1 MCTTRAGR
9 PIDMLGLVASSP
21 ATRDEAV
28 PSADQKRP
36 TCHESGRS
44 QPTRTGIPVI
54 LSKRKGESD
63 RSDGHPPHVR
73 GREVR
78 VLSLRALPAFGQ
90 RQPIRLNHGRPANR
104 SQALAAWSVVRY
116 C

>member
-36 TCHESGRS
+36 TCHESGRG
-44 QPTRTGIPVI
+44 QPTDRHTGDTQQA
-54 LSKRKGESD
+54 KG
-63 RSDGHPPHVR
+63 
-73 GREVR
+73 
-78 VLSLRALPAFGQ
+78 
-90 RQPIRLNHGRPANR
+90 
-104 SQALAAWSVVRY
+104 
-116 C
+116 